1 MGVIGALIGLVIGVI
16 FVVNVV
22 VPTLKNANTTG
33 WSTTETSVY
42 GNISLL
48 SIVGLLVLAVGAFG
62 LASM

>member
-1 MGVIGALIGLVIGVI
+1 VGVIGALIGLVIGVI

-22 VPTLKNANTTG
+22 VPTLKNANTSG

>member
-42 GNISLL
+42 NNISLL

>member
-33 WSTTETSVY
+33 WTSTETSVFN
-42 GNISLL
+42 NIPLL

-62 LASM
+62 LASL

>member
-33 WSTTETSVY
+33 WSTTETSVFD
-42 GNISLL
+42 NISLL